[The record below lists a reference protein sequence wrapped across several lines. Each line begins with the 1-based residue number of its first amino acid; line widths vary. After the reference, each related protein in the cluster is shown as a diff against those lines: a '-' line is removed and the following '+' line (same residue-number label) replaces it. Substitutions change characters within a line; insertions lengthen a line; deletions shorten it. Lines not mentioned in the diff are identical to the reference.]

1 MLKYLNQLLYILP
14 AKKATLLRMVI
25 LFVLASVL
33 EVVGIGVVGP
43 FIALANNTNLIQK
56 NIYLQWLFEHS
67 GLSSDRFIAIIGLF
81 VIFTFCT
88 KTFVSWFTQA
98 SITKFSDQQQH
109 LLISRMARE
118 YLSAPYIYN
127 TEKNTSSIVDNV
139 IEIANTFSLFILN
152 PLLTTI
158 ANVIVAT
165 FLCAMLYATSPST
178 MIVLLIG
185 LLPIFI
191 FFNLFK
197 TRLQRWG
204 KEMRKSKEAII
215 QTINHAF
222 GGIKET
228 KIIGCE
234 AYFEAQILEQSL
246 RLEKAHTDFST
257 FKILPRFAI
266 EAMLVTCVVG
276 IVSVSL
282 LFNQSIQNLTAVL
295 GVYALAAIR
304 LLPAISNTLT
314 GINQLRNSTYTIEQT
329 YLEVIELEQLRVK
342 EDLSTAL
349 PLSKPLFHP
358 SGTVMSFQEQIILS
372 HISYQYPNAARRA
385 VDDISLTIQRGE
397 SIAFIGK
404 SGAGKTTLVD
414 IILGLLI
421 PQQGDLLVDGVS
433 AYQDVRAWQN
443 LIGYIPQ
450 SIFLTDDTI
459 ERNIAFG
466 VPDAL
471 IDGDRLQR
479 AIQAAQLEDVIRA
492 LPEQVKT
499 KVGER
504 GVLLSGGQRQR
515 VGIARALYHER
526 EILVLDEATAALDN
540 ETEKLV
546 TEAITSLSGQK
557 TIITIAHRLSTIER
571 CDRVYLLEHGHIAK
585 AGSYREVV
593 LEQINV

>member
-1 MLKYLNQLLYILP
+1 
-14 AKKATLLRMVI
+14 
-25 LFVLASVL
+25 
-33 EVVGIGVVGP
+33 
-43 FIALANNTNLIQK
+43 
-56 NIYLQWLFEHS
+56 
-67 GLSSDRFIAIIGLF
+67 
-81 VIFTFCT
+81 
-88 KTFVSWFTQA
+88 
-98 SITKFSDQQQH
+98 
-109 LLISRMARE
+109 
-118 YLSAPYIYN
+118 
-127 TEKNTSSIVDNV
+127 V
-139 IEIANTFSLFILN
+139 IEIANTFSSVILN

-158 ANVIVAT
+158 ANIIVSA
-165 FLCAMLYATSPST
+165 FLCVMLYTTSPST
-178 MIVLLIG
+178 MIVLMIG
-185 LLPIFI
+185 LLPVFI

-204 KEMRKSKEAII
+204 KEMRKSKETII

-246 RLEKAHTDFST
+246 RLEKAHTDFFT
-257 FKILPRFAI
+257 FKFLPRFII
-266 EAMLVTCVVG
+266 EATLVTCVVG

-282 LFNQSIQNLTAVL
+282 LFDQSIQNLTAVL

-314 GINQLRNSTYTIEQT
+314 GINQLRNSTYTIEQI
-329 YLEVIELEQLRVK
+329 YLEVIELEKLRAK
-342 EDLSTAL
+342 QESHSALAFTTA
-349 PLSKPLFHP
+349 KPLFHQ
-358 SGTVMSFQEQIILS
+358 SGKVMPFQEQIVLS
-372 HISYQYPNAARRA
+372 HISYQYPNAAKRA
-385 VDDISLTIQRGE
+385 VEDISLTIQRGE

-571 CDRVYLLEHGHIAK
+571 CDRVYLLEHGHITK